1 MEYCLSNL
9 RHTEQWPLE
18 ADTYKHMLKCKERVI
33 AWLRVEEVFGY
44 VIDSWCDMEAAIH
57 ARTLRSHA
65 SSANQFLT
73 RASRFDDRATADRLM
88 LGYLSASRMYL
99 DHMRKQMPVIT
110 GDDQDI
116 AKKTESLRNT
126 YRDRDAAFLIAD
138 ELRNLVIHED
148 LGVKTVT
155 YGVSLLDKPTAQA
168 TIESTISLPM
178 KDLSPLISAL
188 RNKLT
193 AATQKSSQARIQR
206 LKDEI
211 AVLESYPVPCE
222 LRGIMRHS
230 CATLASMHDELRQ
243 IVRSSV
249 DEAIRLF
256 EEAYDRERHD
266 DHGEYGVFACEIA
279 GDGKCRTCEWIGSA
293 VVERLTYLRDKYSGW
308 ERVRDHV
315 HGTPA

>member
-1 MEYCLSNL
+1 
-9 RHTEQWPLE
+9 
-18 ADTYKHMLKCKERVI
+18 
-33 AWLRVEEVFGY
+33 
-44 VIDSWCDMEAAIH
+44 
-57 ARTLRSHA
+57 
-65 SSANQFLT
+65 
-73 RASRFDDRATADRLM
+73 M

-116 AKKTESLRNT
+116 AQKIESLRNT

-148 LGVKTVT
+148 LGVKTVS

-193 AATQKSSQARIQR
+193 AATQKRSHPRIQR

-230 CATLASMHDELRQ
+230 CATLASMHDELRK
-243 IVRSSV
+243 IVRP
-249 DEAIRLF
+249 IKQHLF
-256 EEAYDRERHD
+256 CKSRFSEVGHLASMFR
-266 DHGEYGVFACEIA
+266 
-279 GDGKCRTCEWIGSA
+279 
-293 VVERLTYLRDKYSGW
+293 
-308 ERVRDHV
+308 
-315 HGTPA
+315 